1 MGNEWLCCRA
11 TRDWMEHW
19 GFNFNKIMRIK
30 ETLNEILVKHTGQPV
45 EVIRKD
51 TDRNF
56 FMDVTEAKAYG
67 IIDEILTKRE
77 K

>member
-1 MGNEWLCCRA
+1 M
-11 TRDWMEHW
+11 
-19 GFNFNKIMRIK
+19 
-30 ETLNEILVKHTGQPV
+30 
-45 EVIRKD
+45 IRKD

-56 FMDVTEAKAYG
+56 FMDAEEAKTYG